1 VVGLPAAAQE
11 TPTPTPQPQRPMRL
25 HAPER
30 GPQAARQRA
39 GDPVRAYLPER
50 LVALR
55 ERLSLTP
62 DQVSKLEAL
71 AQENRKVR
79 DAGAEAARAQEA
91 RLRDLWAADT
101 PDVKAIQEASR
112 TVMRARQ
119 DAQLAAVGSA
129 AQAKAILTPEQRGW
143 MRGWAAGAN
152 RAAMRQPGRRQPGQ
166 RAQPGRMQRP
176 GRAIRR

>member
-1 VVGLPAAAQE
+1 
-11 TPTPTPQPQRPMRL
+11 MRL

-30 GPQAARQRA
+30 GPQVGQHRA

-50 LVALR
+50 LVAMR

-71 AQENRKVR
+71 AQENRKAR
-79 DAGAEAARAQEA
+79 DAGADAVRAQAE
-91 RLRDLWAADT
+91 RLRELWAADA
-101 PDVKAIQEASR
+101 PNVQAIQEASR

-119 DAQLAAVGSA
+119 DAQLAAVGAA

-143 MRGWAAGAN
+143 MRGWAAGAA
-152 RAAMRQPGRRQPGQ
+152 RAGMRQPGMRQPGQ
-166 RAQPGRMQRP
+166 RAQPGRIQRP
-176 GRAIRR
+176 GRGIRR